1 MAGGVGAFE
10 SAYVYREVEVSPVED
25 AVAGGVEQVVD
36 EVGVDGVVIF
46 RVPVN
51 HHV

>member
-1 MAGGVGAFE
+1 MAWCLWAFE

-25 AVAGGVEQVVD
+25 AVAGGGHEVVD

>member
-10 SAYVYREVEVSPVED
+10 SAHVYREVEVSPVED
-25 AVAGGVEQVVD
+25 AVAGSGHEVVD

-46 RVPVN
+46 CVPVN